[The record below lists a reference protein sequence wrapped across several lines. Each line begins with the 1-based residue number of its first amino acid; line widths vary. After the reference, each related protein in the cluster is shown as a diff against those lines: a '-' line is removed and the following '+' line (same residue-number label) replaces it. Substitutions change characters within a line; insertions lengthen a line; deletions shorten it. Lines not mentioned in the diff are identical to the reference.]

1 MVLVPV
7 LAGAAILMSFDR
19 DYRQSATLS
28 TRGQLSRAIILIR
41 QVDRMG
47 SVTGARAVTGFDAAR
62 IKGGAVEA
70 ATRDEAD
77 LIEVLGTLGPPSP
90 NFTSSGVLALED
102 GNRFYSAA
110 RTPDGATMI
119 LIGPDSDKQ
128 LGEVRKRMGLAG
140 ILILLP
146 PLMFLWLADFPRPAT
161 AKVKSIER

>member
-1 MVLVPV
+1 
-7 LAGAAILMSFDR
+7 MSFDR

-28 TRGQLSRAIILIR
+28 IRGQLSRAIILIR

-70 ATRDEAD
+70 ATRDETD
-77 LIEVLGTLGPPSP
+77 LIEALGTPGPPPP

-128 LGEVRKRMGLAG
+128 LGGGPQADGAGWYPDPAAPVDVPLVGRFPPSGHSQSKVHREVRARSP
-140 ILILLP
+140 LIHQ
-146 PLMFLWLADFPRPAT
+146 T
-161 AKVKSIER
+161 